1 MNPPAAADTPRKRYW
16 LVVLA
21 IGLAPFL
28 GNLDGSIVMIATP
41 TLARTFH
48 AGTADVS
55 LVITAYLLV
64 MAGASLIFGKL
75 GDRMGTDRV
84 FMAGYAVLTLGSL
97 LCGLAP
103 GLGCLVAFRVIQAV
117 GGTMLCATYCALIAS
132 NLPENVRGRAF
143 GFTSVLSSVGF
154 AVGAPVGGC
163 ILQYL
168 SWHWL
173 FLLNVPFG
181 LAGLLLSWK
190 YLRRE
195 CPACPAK
202 TPWDVRGALLS
213 LFALLSLVYALQRGQ
228 TAGWLSPLPLALFGV
243 SAACLA
249 AFVVR
254 EHSFPHP
261 LVDPTIFRDAATGM
275 AVLSA
280 LLVLLILDGLL
291 FVFPYYLELVKG
303 LSSDTSGLVLMALPA
318 AIFVFSPLAGYLA
331 DKRSPRRI
339 TALSGAGLFAG
350 ASLFLFCDTRTPLA
364 FVVTAFAVFGVSF
377 AFFLTANV
385 TFVMGQAESGVRG
398 VLSGVLAVINN
409 VGALLGVAVFQVV
422 FALGPAGPAAQTHA
436 DAAAEPARGFH
447 RAAVLAVVLCVPILL
462 NSLFNRT
469 RRRR

>member
-1 MNPPAAADTPRKRYW
+1 MNLTADPEPKPARYG

-48 AGTADVS
+48 ADTADVS
-55 LVITAYLLV
+55 LVVVAYLLV
-64 MAGASLIFGKL
+64 MAGFSLIFGKL
-75 GDRMGTDRV
+75 GDRVGTDRV
-84 FMAGYAVLTLGSL
+84 FMAGYAVLTLGSV

-103 GLGCLVAFRVIQAV
+103 GLGALVAFRVVQAV

-154 AVGAPVGGC
+154 AIGAPVGGY
-163 ILQYL
+163 ILEAS

-181 LAGLLLSWK
+181 LAGLFLSWK
-190 YLRRE
+190 HLRRE
-195 CPACPAK
+195 RPACPEK
-202 TPWDVRGALLS
+202 TPWDTRGAVLS
-213 LFALLSLVYALQRGQ
+213 LLALLSLVSALQLGQ
-228 TAGWLSPLPLALFGV
+228 QSGWVAPLPLALFGV
-243 SAACLA
+243 TLACAA

-254 EHSFPHP
+254 ERTFPHP
-261 LVDPTIFRDAATGM
+261 LVAPAIFRDAATGM
-275 AVLSA
+275 AILSA

-291 FVFPYYLELVKG
+291 FVFPYYLEVVKG
-303 LSSDTSGLVLMALPA
+303 LASDRSGLVLMALPA
-318 AIFVFSPLAGYLA
+318 AIFVFSPLAGYLS
-331 DKRSPRRI
+331 DKRSPRLI
-339 TALSGAGLFAG
+339 TSLSGAGLFVG
-350 ASLFLFCDTRTPLA
+350 TSLFLFCDARTPLA
-364 FVVTAFAVFGVSF
+364 YVVAAFAVFGVSF

-385 TFVMGQAESGVRG
+385 TFIMGRAEPGVRG

-422 FALGPAGPAAQTHA
+422 FALGAAGPAA
-436 DAAAEPARGFH
+436 PS
-447 RAAVLAVVLCVPILL
+447 VLAVRGFQRAALLAVALSVPILL
-462 NSLFNRT
+462 NALFGRT
-469 RRRR
+469 KRP